1 MARLCTI
8 DGCGRPYLARG
19 FCSLH
24 YERQR
29 IAAQPAC
36 RADGC
41 EKRAEKRGLCGA
53 HYFRWRTQ
61 DCIFWPFG
69 MPKKGYPKVNKNSA
83 HRLVCKAAA
92 HSCGKGHLG
101 CINPNHL
108 RWASPKENNADKIA
122 HGTANRGDRCN
133 LAKLSE
139 ASVIEI
145 KRLLGAVP
153 NPMLAARFNIS
164 VAAINAI
171 ASGRT
176 WSYIQVPA

>member
-1 MARLCTI
+1 
-8 DGCGRPYLARG
+8 
-19 FCSLH
+19 
-24 YERQR
+24 
-29 IAAQPAC
+29 
-36 RADGC
+36 
-41 EKRAEKRGLCGA
+41 
-53 HYFRWRTQ
+53 
-61 DCIFWPFG
+61 

-83 HRLVCKAAA
+83 HRLVCKAAHGPPPEGKPETA